1 MINTVRNT
9 VLSIL
14 NKNNYGYLSPSD
26 FNLFS
31 KQAQLEIFESYFSQY
46 NTQINKENVR
56 LSGTGIANL
65 SKSIEESMDLFSM
78 TKGLNIN
85 SSIAGSY
92 FMPSITTTGDDYY
105 FVNKVLVYKDII
117 VSGSTSSFNALGTRL
132 IDSSA
137 TFIAAGVVVGDIV
150 AVEGVKGVA
159 YGTVTIVTSETELTT
174 SSDVFTLVGLSYTII
189 KAGTQQNEAEKVTH
203 SKITMLNNSIYTAP
217 STTYPSYTSE
227 EELLQIYP
235 NTISTAGRAVAQ
247 YFRYPKTPK
256 WTYISVGTGGDP
268 IFDQSQADYQDFEI
282 PLDDENNL
290 IMTILKYAGISI
302 READVYTFAKAAEAK
317 ENQQE
322 AG

>member
-105 FVNKVLVYKDII
+105 FVNKVLVYKD
-117 VSGSTSSFNALGTRL
+117 V
-132 IDSSA
+132 
-137 TFIAAGVVVGDIV
+137 
-150 AVEGVKGVA
+150 
-159 YGTVTIVTSETELTT
+159 TV
-174 SSDVFTLVGLSYTII
+174 
-189 KAGTQQNEAEKVTH
+189 
-203 SKITMLNNSIYTAP
+203 
-217 STTYPSYTSE
+217 
-227 EELLQIYP
+227 
-235 NTISTAGRAVAQ
+235 
-247 YFRYPKTPK
+247 
-256 WTYISVGTGGDP
+256 
-268 IFDQSQADYQDFEI
+268 
-282 PLDDENNL
+282 
-290 IMTILKYAGISI
+290 
-302 READVYTFAKAAEAK
+302 
-317 ENQQE
+317 
-322 AG
+322 